1 MENNIQ
7 DHKENHNIIEY
18 KGPDGYEEISEFDEY
33 GRYIYFKNNKGV
45 EYRKEYDGNCAHF
58 IYASGFE
65 KWCWYNERN
74 KVEHIKTST
83 GIDYK

>member
-18 KGPDGYEEISEFDEY
+18 KGPDGYEEISEFDEH
-33 GRYIYFKNNKGV
+33 GRCIYFKNNKGV
-45 EYRKEYDGNCAHF
+45 EYRKEYNGNCAHF

-65 KWCWYNERN
+65 NGAGIMKE
-74 KVEHIKTST
+74 IKLNTL
-83 GIDYK
+83 KHLLV